1 MRRVRPHTARTSNL
15 HMNSVRQF
23 TLEGALQHDPAVA
36 RWFAAP
42 PVQLRSIAQSW
53 FQTMRAAG
61 PDVVE
66 LLHDGYPTACVGDLA
81 LGYVNA
87 FAEHVN
93 VGFFFG
99 SVLRDPSRLLEGSG
113 RFMRHVKVRP
123 NAFSHE
129 AELREL
135 LVHAYADLKSRLPS
149 NEPRRAGVF

>member
-1 MRRVRPHTARTSNL
+1 
-15 HMNSVRQF
+15 MNSVRLF
-23 TLEGALQHDPAVA
+23 TLEGALQRHPAVE

-42 PVQLRSIAQSW
+42 PVELRSIARSW
-53 FQTMRAAG
+53 FQTMRSAG

-66 LLHDGYPTACVGDLA
+66 LLHDGHPTACVGNLA

-87 FAEHVN
+87 FSEHVN

-123 NAFSHE
+123 DAFSHG
-129 AELREL
+129 AELRTL
-135 LVHAYADLKSRLPS
+135 IAHAYVDIKSRLPPH
-149 NEPRRAGVF
+149 EP